1 MERQFDEELRN
12 LRARL
17 MRMASLVEE
26 SIAQSIRALK
36 TNDEGAARL
45 VLEREDEVNLMD
57 IEVDAASLRLLALKQ
72 PMAGDLRFI
81 TSAMKIGEELERMGD
96 LAVNIAERTLSLI
109 KLPPLKPLID
119 IPRMAGLAQAMVRD
133 AINAFVTGDEK
144 LARDVCR
151 RDDEV
156 DQLNDQIF
164 RELLTYM
171 MQDPG
176 NIARAVELILIGR
189 HLERIADHSTNI
201 GEAVFY
207 LVEGKT
213 IKHHIESR
221 NAGKDEGKA

>member
-1 MERQFDEELRN
+1 MPRQFDEELKN
-12 LRARL
+12 LRALL
-17 MRMASLVEE
+17 MRMASMVEE
-26 SIAQSIRALK
+26 SVAQAVRALK
-36 TNDEGAARL
+36 TNDESAARE
-45 VLEREDEVNLMD
+45 VLEREESVNLMD
-57 IEVDAASLRLLALKQ
+57 IEVDGACLRLLALKQ

-96 LAVNIAERTLSLI
+96 LAVNIAERTLELI
-109 KLPPLKPLID
+109 RLPPLKPLID
-119 IPRMAGLAQAMVRD
+119 IPRMALLAQDMVRD
-133 AINAFVTGDEK
+133 VITAFVDGDEK

-156 DQLNDQIF
+156 DMLNDQIF

-176 NIARAVELILIGR
+176 NIARAVSLILIGR
-189 HLERIADHSTNI
+189 HLERIADHATNI

-213 IKHHIESR
+213 IKHHIETR
-221 NAGKDEGKA
+221 DARKGGEGR